1 VLLAG
6 GISYFVYAE
15 FARSGLDEMNVP
27 PVTSQ
32 VTNPSGT
39 TGAQPAPSGSSQSAT
54 DQPVAPQPVV
64 VPGPVKVPDSS
75 SSSVEAQP
83 SGQQD
88 TVATVPIQSSPVEI
102 SQAAIAEQQLYPGQA
117 LKPGLWN
124 NPLGP
129 EDVSP
134 LEASLIQDFR
144 LLDSSMA
151 VPVGTLSGPTR
162 IFIPSIGV
170 NSKVDSLKILD
181 LGDSRAYETP
191 KHVVGHIPQSANP
204 GEAGSSW
211 LFGHLESP
219 IQGEGNVFSNLPQI
233 PDLLR
238 KGENVYAVVENG
250 QDSYLYRITETKVV
264 HQDDL
269 AMYDTGESTIHLVT
283 CVPRWVYDHRLIVTG
298 QLVGVK

>member
-1 VLLAG
+1 L
-6 GISYFVYAE
+6 S
-15 FARSGLDEMNVP
+15 
-27 PVTSQ
+27 
-32 VTNPSGT
+32 PSFWG
-39 TGAQPAPSGSSQSAT
+39 
-54 DQPVAPQPVV
+54 
-64 VPGPVKVPDSS
+64 
-75 SSSVEAQP
+75 
-83 SGQQD
+83 
-88 TVATVPIQSSPVEI
+88 
-102 SQAAIAEQQLYPGQA
+102 
-117 LKPGLWN
+117 
-124 NPLGP
+124 NPLAAEEP
-129 EDVSP
+129 SST
-134 LEASLIQDFR
+134 EASLIQDFR

-170 NSKVDSLKILD
+170 NSKVDGLKILD

-191 KHVVGHIPQSANP
+191 KHVVGHIPQTANP
-204 GEAGSSW
+204 GEAGSVW

-219 IQGEGNVFSNLPQI
+219 IQGEGNVFSNLPEI
-233 PDLLR
+233 PNLLR

>member
-1 VLLAG
+1 
-6 GISYFVYAE
+6 
-15 FARSGLDEMNVP
+15 
-27 PVTSQ
+27 
-32 VTNPSGT
+32 
-39 TGAQPAPSGSSQSAT
+39 
-54 DQPVAPQPVV
+54 
-64 VPGPVKVPDSS
+64 
-75 SSSVEAQP
+75 
-83 SGQQD
+83 
-88 TVATVPIQSSPVEI
+88 VEI
-102 SQAAIAEQQLYPGQA
+102 SPAAILGQQVYPGQA
-117 LKPGLWN
+117 LSPPFWG
-124 NPLGP
+124 NPLAAEEP
-129 EDVSP
+129 SST
-134 LEASLIQDFR
+134 EASLIQDFR

-191 KHVVGHIPQSANP
+191 KHVVGHIPQTANP
-204 GEAGSSW
+204 GEAGSVW